1 MLKTSET
8 SITFYGGV
16 GMVTGANF
24 LLTTPNGQFLVDCGL
39 FQGGKIVEDKNREPF
54 PYNPANI
61 DALFITHAHLDHVGR
76 IPKLVHDGFRGK
88 IYSTAPTREIAKLI
102 LIDSLGVMEKEAR
115 AAHKPLIYS
124 EDDARAALKLWQTT
138 GYESP
143 FKLGEQLTVTFH
155 DAGHI
160 LGSTMIEFVHHPAT
174 RGVKQKILFSGD
186 LGNSPS
192 PLLPETAAITGV
204 NYLVMESVYGDRLHE
219 GLKERRDKLED
230 VIENTMRAGGTLMI
244 PAFSIERTQELLYE
258 IEQMMAEGRIPQVP
272 VYLDSPLAI
281 KVTAIYDKFRSYF
294 NDRVAD
300 PDLIRDGLFNF
311 PNLHKTLSTDESKA
325 IPHLGRKIII
335 AGSGMSNGGRILHHE
350 KRYLSDPKSAL
361 LLMGYQSAGSLGRR
375 LEEGAKGVTIL
386 GENVTVRAKVVAIT
400 GYSAHRDRDGL
411 FDFVHQTA
419 DTLRRVFVVM
429 GEPQASFFLAQR
441 LRDYL
446 GLDAVAPRA
455 GEKFVLD

>member
-1 MLKTSET
+1 
-8 SITFYGGV
+8 
-16 GMVTGANF
+16 MVTGANF
-24 LLTTPNGQFLVDCGL
+24 LLTTPLGKFLIDCGL

-54 PYNPANI
+54 PYDPADIN
-61 DALFITHAHLDHVGR
+61 ALFITHAHLDHVGR
-76 IPKLVHDGFRGK
+76 IPKLIRDGFHGK
-88 IYSTAPTREIAKLI
+88 IYSTAPTREIAALI
-102 LIDSLGVMEKEAR
+102 LVDSLGVMEKEAR
-115 AAHKPLIYS
+115 ATHKPLIYS
-124 EDDARAALKLWQTT
+124 ESDVHSALELWQTV
-138 GYESP
+138 GYHEP
-143 FKLGEQLTVTFH
+143 FELGPNLQVTFR

-160 LGSTMIEFVHHPAT
+160 LGSTMIEFSIRVQSGEE
-174 RGVKQKILFSGD
+174 RKILFSGD

-192 PLLPETAAITGV
+192 PLLPETENVMGID
-204 NYLVMESVYGDRLHE
+204 YLVMESVYGDRVHE
-219 GLKERRDKLED
+219 GLEERRDKLED
-230 VIENTMRAGGTLMI
+230 VIENTMREGGTLMI
-244 PAFSIERTQELLYE
+244 PAFSIERTQELIYE

-325 IPHLGRKIII
+325 IPHFGRKIII

-350 KRYLSDPKSAL
+350 KRYLSDPKNVL
-361 LLMGYQSAGSLGRR
+361 LLMGYQSAGSLGRL
-375 LEEGAKGVTIL
+375 LEEGAKRVTIM
-386 GENVTVRAKVVAIT
+386 GESIAVRAKVITIT
-400 GYSAHRDRDGL
+400 GYSAHCDRDGL

-419 DTLRRVFVVM
+419 DTLRRVFVAM
-429 GEPQASFFLAQR
+429 GEPQASLFLTQR

-446 GLDAVAPRA
+446 GLNAVAPRV